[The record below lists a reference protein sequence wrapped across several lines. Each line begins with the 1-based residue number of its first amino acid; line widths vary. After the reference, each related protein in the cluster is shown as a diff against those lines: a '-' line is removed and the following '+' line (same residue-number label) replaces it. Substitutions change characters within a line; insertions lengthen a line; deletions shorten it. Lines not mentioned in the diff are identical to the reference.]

1 MGKVVGRIKGL
12 FKLSNLPVVSQMQLG
27 VLTERGVM
35 INAAP
40 ILIDPTGT
48 QFFGTLK
55 KGQRNEQITQLIE
68 YTKRLRKIDSIKDK
82 KA

>member
-48 QFFGTLK
+48 
-55 KGQRNEQITQLIE
+55 
-68 YTKRLRKIDSIKDK
+68 
-82 KA
+82 